1 MNLLDA
7 PSPGLFEPELEF
19 PVVGIG
25 ASAGGLE
32 AVTEMFHEAPG
43 DTGIAFVLVLHLD
56 PNHES
61 LMAELLSRKTTL
73 NVRQISDGDALTPNH
88 LHVIPPG
95 ASLRLEGGILRLDE
109 FEEPRGLR
117 RPIDSFFVSLA
128 NIQGPRAA
136 AVVLSG
142 TGADGS
148 SGMRSIKELGGIC
161 VAQSPE
167 EARYDGMPFAAL
179 ATELV
184 DYTLRA
190 HEIIDRLQSYFAGS
204 FYPNLPDDGDV
215 IDQSLKQIFRI
226 LRDDMGHDFSGYKR
240 ATIFRRLERR
250 LQVLEFSSI
259 DSYLTYLSENQSE
272 RRLLFQDFLINV
284 TSFFRDLESFEKLQ
298 ETVVEPMIRDAKT
311 NDEIR
316 IWVPGC
322 SSGQEAYSIAM
333 LLDEACQKLNKRPM
347 IQIFGTDIDEGVI
360 QTARNG
366 QFPTTSLSELPPRFQ
381 EAYTIGQDGQFEIV
395 SRIRDMVRFSIHSL
409 IKDAP
414 FSKIDLISCRNLLIY
429 LDEQMQHDV
438 LPIFHFSLR
447 KPGTLFLGNSE
458 NVTRRGE
465 LFEATD
471 TKARIFKRRDTGKR
485 GHIMLPLGAFGIQG
499 HSSIN
504 TTMAPER
511 DFPRHQRM
519 DVTNATIYDNYAPPF
534 VRVSTDG
541 RIVDSSG
548 DLSLF
553 LMSRPGDE
561 RHVFALAREG
571 IRDSVMPLLADAQ
584 RENRRL
590 ALKDVEVRSPF
601 GVQLTDIIAHP
612 IKDGTVALIFNAK
625 ERLAA
630 QVDEYAVVP
639 STRDERIA
647 ELQEELQATR
657 LLLKSKVEEI
667 ETANEELKS
676 SNEEMMSMN
685 EELQSANEELTTAN
699 EELKN
704 KIDELSIA
712 NADLDNFMQSSDL
725 VMVVIDSASRIRH
738 LTQAAK
744 RVFPFRDGDR
754 GRTITEFRLNL
765 KDIDLPAEISKVLK
779 TAEIFEATVSTD
791 ESNRHYLMR
800 IVPYFFRDGSVEGA
814 SMTMV
819 DLTEIMGLRDD
830 LQIRSERLRLALAAG
845 RMGMAELDVASGIV
859 TVDQLLSDHL
869 GLDGPGNVKMEE
881 LTRNFD
887 KNAKQDTEKALK
899 SAIDEGKEYELDFR
913 VCEDGKEERWIRTR
927 GLPYHTPSGE
937 LKVVGPTIDISQ
949 ERQDQDRLTMLVQ
962 EMSHRV
968 KNLFAVVGGIITSA
982 PKANKEC
989 EVFADAMLSR
999 VNALSF
1005 AYDLARKQG
1014 ALDGVN
1020 WVDLLNR
1027 VLAPHRT
1034 EQEIVTEGP
1043 DTFISSNILTTLTLL
1058 FHELATNAL
1067 KYGAFS
1073 VPDGKLSVSWVEGKN
1088 DTLELQWT
1096 ETVPGFVR
1104 DPDVEPG
1111 FGSKLVATA
1120 VQQLN
1125 GEFRQSFTDDGI
1137 DVHLRFKLA

>member
-1 MNLLDA
+1 MNLLDT

-32 AVTEMFHEAPG
+32 AVTEMFHDTPC

-61 LMAELLSRKTTL
+61 LMAELLSRKTKL
-73 NVRQISDGDALTPNH
+73 NVRQIEDGDALAPDT

-95 ASLRLEGGILRLDE
+95 ASLRIEGGTLRLQE

-128 NIQGPRAA
+128 NIQGPRSA

-148 SGMRSIKELGGIC
+148 AGMRSIKEQGGIC

-190 HEIIDRLQSYFAGS
+190 REIVERLKSYFAGS
-204 FYPNLPDDGDV
+204 FYPDLPDDGDDIERV
-215 IDQSLKQIFRI
+215 LKRIFRV
-226 LRDDMGHDFSGYKR
+226 LRDDLGHDFSGYKR

-250 LQVLEFSSI
+250 LQVLEYSSI
-259 DSYLTYLSENQSE
+259 EDYLTYLTKNQSE

-284 TSFFRDLESFEKLQ
+284 TSFFRDPESFDRLQ
-298 ETVVEPMIRDAKT
+298 EKVIEPMIANT
-311 NDEIR
+311 QLADEIR

-333 LLDEACQKLNKRPM
+333 LLEETCEKLGKRPM
-347 IQIFGTDIDEGVI
+347 IQIFATDIDENVI

-366 QFPTTSLSELPPRFQ
+366 QFPMTALSELPLRYQ
-381 EAYTIGQDGQFEIV
+381 EAYTIGQEGQFEITP
-395 SRIRDMVRFSIHSL
+395 RIRDMVRFSIHSL

-414 FSKIDLISCRNLLIY
+414 FSKIDLISCRNVLIY
-429 LDEQMQHDV
+429 LDEAMQHDV

-447 KPGTLFLGNSE
+447 KQGALFLGNSE

-465 LFEATD
+465 LFDSLDA
-471 TKARIFKRRDTGKR
+471 KARIFAKRETGKR
-485 GHIMLPLGAFGIQG
+485 GHIMLPLGT
-499 HSSIN
+499 HSPSGLGIN

-511 DFPRHQRM
+511 DFPRHERM
-519 DVTNATIYDNYAPPF
+519 DVTNATIYDHYAPPF
-534 VRVSTDG
+534 VRVSSDG

-561 RHVFALAREG
+561 RHIFSLAREG

-584 RENRRL
+584 RENKRL
-590 ALKDVEVRSPF
+590 AIKDVEVHSPF

-612 IKDGTVALIFNAK
+612 IKDGTVALVFNAK
-625 ERLAA
+625 QRLAQ
-630 QVDEYAVVP
+630 QVEEYAVVP
-639 STRDERIA
+639 ATRDQRIA

-657 LLLKSKVEEI
+657 LMLKSKVEEI
-667 ETANEELKS
+667 ETTNEELKS

-712 NADLDNFMQSSDL
+712 NADLDNFMQASEL
-725 VMVVIDSASRIRH
+725 IMVVLDSSSRIRH

-744 RVFPFRDGDR
+744 GVLPLRDVDR
-754 GRTITEFRLNL
+754 GRPISEFHINF
-765 KDIDLPAEISKVLK
+765 KDFDLPKAIDKVFE
-779 TAEIFEATVSTD
+779 TAETLEQSVTT
-791 ESNRHYLMR
+791 ENGKRHYLLR
-800 IVPYFFRDGSVEGA
+800 IVPHFFGDGSVEGA
-814 SMTMV
+814 SITLADV
-819 DLTEIMGLRDD
+819 TEILRLRDD
-830 LQIRSERLRLALAAG
+830 LHIKSERLRLALAAG
-845 RMGMAELDVASGIV
+845 RMGMAELDVASGMV
-859 TVDQLLSDHL
+859 TVDQFLADQF
-869 GLDGPGNVKMEE
+869 GLDGPGDVTMKE
-881 LTRNFD
+881 LTKNFD
-887 KNAKQDTEKALK
+887 PEALASTE
-899 SAIDEGKEYELDFR
+899 SAIRSAIEKNEGYEFDFR
-913 VCEDGKEERWIRTR
+913 VLIDGEDERWIRTL
-927 GLPYHTPSGE
+927 GLPYTTQAGE

-949 ERQDQDRLTMLVQ
+949 ERQVQERLEMLVQ

-968 KNLFAVVGGIITSA
+968 KNLFAVVGSIISSA
-982 PKANKEC
+982 PKPNEETEA
-989 EVFADAMLSR
+989 FADAMLQR
-999 VNALSF
+999 VNALGF

-1014 ALDGVN
+1014 AMNGVN
-1020 WVDLLNR
+1020 WVDLIQR
-1027 VLAPHRT
+1027 ILAPHRT
-1034 EQEIVTEGP
+1034 EQSFEIDGP

-1067 KYGAFS
+1067 KYGALS
-1073 VPDGKLSVSWVEGKN
+1073 KPDGALKV
-1088 DTLELQWT
+1088 DWT
-1096 ETVPGFVR
+1096 VDDDGVMDLTWKETVPGFTAKQEVTA
-1104 DPDVEPG
+1104 G
-1111 FGSKLVATA
+1111 FGSKLVAMA
-1120 VQQLN
+1120 VQQLHGKIDQN
-1125 GEFRQSFTDDGI
+1125 FTDDGI
-1137 DVHLRFKLA
+1137 VVQLQFKLV